1 MTQGTARVAIVTGAA
16 RGIGAA
22 TARRLA
28 EDGFAV
34 AVLDLDE
41 GAAMGTAEAIEA
53 AGGRALAVGAD
64 VSDAEA
70 VEGPKELREAAV
82 EAAKRARFEPTRVH
96 GAPIKIDGVLTYEF

>member
-1 MTQGTARVAIVTGAA
+1 MSARVAIVTGAA

-34 AVLDLDE
+34 AVLDLSEADC
-41 GAAMGTAEAIEA
+41 GDTVAAIES

-64 VSDAEA
+64 VGNADQ
-70 VEGPKELREAAV
+70 VQAAV
-82 EAAKRARFEPTRVH
+82 DRIAAELGPPVVLVNNAGVTR
-96 GAPIKIDGVLTYEF
+96 DNLLF